1 MVSTDYLLWSGMLA
15 LLMLSGATTTILIG
29 FITLY
34 TVSIVSLGLKIT
46 VPLLVVSGFILAVVF
61 RWFTT
66 SVDE

>member
-15 LLMLSGATTTILIG
+15 LLLLSGATTTISIGLI
-29 FITLY
+29 ILY
-34 TVSIVSLGLKIT
+34 TVSIVPLGLELT
-46 VPLLVVSGFILAVVF
+46 VPLLTVSGFILAVVF